1 MISRFLGSEG
11 SVGPRT
17 VDWFIGI
24 AIDSFSRG
32 KRKMTLNHQ
41 GSSDGRR
48 QSSLRRLV
56 VAGLVFVCGYLAI
69 RSCLN
74 NWGAT
79 GPETTQ
85 PLPGDDLVPDPN
97 YQATRAITID
107 APPEEVWPWIVQI
120 GAGRAGLY
128 SYDWLDISF
137 GILDRPSAN
146 EIHPEYQTLET
157 GDTIPLGDEGEGL
170 LVKAVEPE
178 RALVTVPESLPEGTL
193 TWVFV
198 LEPIEGR
205 RTRLLTRNRGSIGWS
220 LRWLVTLAIIEPAA
234 FLMTRKMLLG
244 IKQRAEAHAAL

>member
-1 MISRFLGSEG
+1 
-11 SVGPRT
+11 
-17 VDWFIGI
+17 
-24 AIDSFSRG
+24 
-32 KRKMTLNHQ
+32 MTLNLQ

-56 VAGLVFVCGYLAI
+56 VAGLVFVYGYLAI
-69 RSCLN
+69 RSWLN

-79 GPETTQ
+79 GSETTQ

-107 APPEEVWPWIVQI
+107 AQPEEVWPWIVQL
-120 GAGRAGLY
+120 GAGRGGLY
-128 SYDWLDISF
+128 SYDWLDILF

-146 EIHPEYQTLET
+146 EIRPEYQTLES

-198 LEPIEGR
+198 LEPLAGQ
-205 RTRLLTRNRGSIGWS
+205 RTRLLTRNRGSIDWS

-244 IKQRAEAHAAL
+244 IKQRAEAHAAV

>member
-1 MISRFLGSEG
+1 
-11 SVGPRT
+11 
-17 VDWFIGI
+17 
-24 AIDSFSRG
+24 
-32 KRKMTLNHQ
+32 MTLNLQ

-48 QSSLRRLV
+48 QSSLRGLV
-56 VAGLVFVCGYLAI
+56 VAGLVFVYGYLAI
-69 RSCLN
+69 RSWLN

-79 GPETTQ
+79 DSETTQ

-107 APPEEVWPWIVQI
+107 APPEEVWPWIVQL
-120 GAGRAGLY
+120 GAGRGGLY
-128 SYDWLDISF
+128 SYDWLDILF

-146 EIHPEYQTLET
+146 KIRPEYQTLES
-157 GDTIPLGDEGEGL
+157 GDTIPTGDEGEGL

-178 RALVTVPESLPEGTL
+178 RALVTVPESLPEETL

-198 LEPIEGR
+198 LEPLTEE
-205 RTRLLTRNRGSIGWS
+205 RTRLLTRNRGSIDWS

>member
-32 KRKMTLNHQ
+32 KCKMTLNHQ

-97 YQATRAITID
+97 Y
-107 APPEEVWPWIVQI
+107 
-120 GAGRAGLY
+120 
-128 SYDWLDISF
+128 
-137 GILDRPSAN
+137 
-146 EIHPEYQTLET
+146 
-157 GDTIPLGDEGEGL
+157 
-170 LVKAVEPE
+170 
-178 RALVTVPESLPEGTL
+178 
-193 TWVFV
+193 
-198 LEPIEGR
+198 
-205 RTRLLTRNRGSIGWS
+205 
-220 LRWLVTLAIIEPAA
+220 
-234 FLMTRKMLLG
+234 
-244 IKQRAEAHAAL
+244 